1 VDYRLC
7 VDFGTSNTVAVL
19 AHRGADPRPLLFEGS
34 PTLRSAVFLDTN
46 GALLVGRDAERSA
59 RTSPDRFEPNPKRR
73 IDEQSVLLGEAEI
86 PVVDAVAAV
95 LHRVAT
101 EARRVAGGP
110 IGSVTLTYPAAW
122 GPTRRQVLVLA
133 AQRAGIP
140 PTGLVP
146 EPVAA
151 AHSFLALA
159 GGTIPVGAGILVYDL
174 GAGTF
179 DASVVRR
186 SPTGFEVVA
195 SEGLAQ
201 GGGLD
206 IDAAIVAYLAAAQAD
221 RAGDVWSRLL
231 NPVNA
236 EDRRASRLLWD
247 DVRSAKEQLSRA
259 SQTLI
264 HIPLAG
270 DDVPLGR
277 EQLERLARPILDA
290 TIATTRVALNNAGLG
305 TSGVAG
311 IFLVGGG
318 SRIPLVTTLL
328 HQAFQHAPAI
338 TEQPELVVAEG
349 GLRGPAGPVPVSS
362 APAGAGGAPADAGGA
377 PGGAGGAPAVA
388 RPPVGAPQVSAPP
401 VTGPPVSAPPV
412 NPVSA
417 QPVSGY
423 PVSGHPV
430 SGHPVS
436 ARPGYPP
443 PQPAY
448 PVSTPPGYPTS
459 APPAHP
465 MSGPPAH
472 PMSVPPAHPMSVPP
486 AHPRSVPPAQQMPAP
501 FPGQSVPQRPAAAPI
516 QPVQVPGVRPKRT
529 NLVVTGIAAAV
540 VLVLGAVF
548 LVVLLLPDGE
558 TDPPGNGDR
567 TASVNR
573 TLYQQDGHAV
583 MLTSVEIRGGK
594 LRVNM
599 RYENRTSEVWNL
611 TCPATAEDLRSSW
624 VTVAGRQVY
633 ADDSWCVQT
642 HPGQGVTIGA
652 DTYVDS
658 WGRYPVVPERNV
670 PFTLNWYD
678 LDPVTNLAV

>member
-34 PTLRSAVFLDTN
+34 PTLRSAVFLDAN

-73 IDEQSVLLGEAEI
+73 IDEHSVLLGAAEI

-101 EARRVAGGP
+101 EARRVSGGP

-122 GPTRRQVLVLA
+122 GPTRRQVLVQA

-159 GGTIPVGAGILVYDL
+159 GGTIPVGAGIVVYDL

-231 NPVNA
+231 NPA
-236 EDRRASRLLWD
+236 TTEDRRASRLLWD

-305 TSGVAG
+305 ASGVAG

-349 GLRGPAGPVPVSS
+349 GLRGPAGPVPAVA
-362 APAGAGGAPADAGGA
+362 APAGAGGAP
-377 PGGAGGAPAVA
+377 PEA
-388 RPPVGAPQVSAPP
+388 RPPVGTPQVSAPQVSAPP

-423 PVSGHPV
+423 PVSGLPVSGHPV

-436 ARPGYPP
+436 ARPGHPAPGYPTSAP
-443 PQPAY
+443 
-448 PVSTPPGYPTS
+448 PPGYPTS
-459 APPAHP
+459 GPPAHP

-472 PMSVPPAHPMSVPP
+472 PMSGPPAHPMST
-486 AHPRSVPPAQQMPAP
+486 P
-501 FPGQSVPQRPAAAPI
+501 FPGQPAPQRPAAAP
-516 QPVQVPGVRPKRT
+516 VPPAPAPGARPKRT
-529 NLVVTGIAAAV
+529 NLMVTSIAAAV

-548 LVVLLLPDGE
+548 LVVLLLPDDE
-558 TDPPGNGDR
+558 TDSPGNGDR

-573 TLYQQDGHAV
+573 TLYQADGHAV
-583 MLTSVEIRGGK
+583 MLTSLEVRGGK
-594 LRVNM
+594 LIVKM
-599 RYENRTSEVWNL
+599 RYENRTSEIWNL
-611 TCPATAEDLRSSW
+611 TCPARAEDLRSSW

-633 ADDSWCVQT
+633 PDDSWCVQT